1 MPHSETHT
9 VLLPHSAAYNAPYA
23 KAAMSKIAAAL
34 GVDDAPQ
41 GLYDLVKK
49 NGGPYSLQA
58 LGFRKEDIDQAVDL
72 AVKAPYPNP
81 APLER
86 ERLLHLFSNAYDGK
100 RPDGQN

>member
-23 KAAMSKIAAAL
+23 PDAMAKIAAAL
-34 GVDDAPQ
+34 GVANAPQ
-41 GLYDLVKK
+41 GLYDLTRN
-49 NGGPYSLQA
+49 NGGPYSLKS
-58 LGFRKEDIDQAVDL
+58 LGFKEEDLEKAADL

-86 ERLLHLFSNAYDGK
+86 DGLLRLLRNAYEGT
-100 RPDGQN
+100 RPE